1 MSIGDE
7 PQSAAAPAATS
18 LPSSAAAPGRA
29 LALCALLA
37 FALALAPE
45 GGAWAGASGSG
56 IGGIVSGGGG
66 GGLLR
71 GTPHGARAASASAFV
86 DAFDAAAAALAA
98 SASSASAPAAPALAP
113 ADAAVCARALPALQR
128 EFLVVLSGALDP
140 YLLADVDSAALVPFL
155 RRFYAGTPR
164 PLLIDVGAN
173 VGDSSEALMELLC
186 APAGEQFVL
195 RPESG
200 THRADSRGVEGAA
213 CTGAPEEALRGGRV
227 LAYEP
232 VAVNF
237 RALEARGGERG
248 WGGAGWRAFEMA
260 LVAPEQAPSAV
271 EPARVKF
278 FSSGEAG
285 DQQGGLSA
293 NSSFVTEADFTLV
306 PAWTLDAH
314 LDSLGEGSAPV
325 LLLKVDAEGFDS
337 HVLRGAARLLRER
350 RATFVTFEYN
360 HKWKSDPDKATL
372 EAVVERLRDVG
383 YDCFLMTPTHLLPLS
398 GRWWMQEYEFWGWS
412 NVVCARSGQSDGAL
426 LLNWWNERVVMPFG
440 CE

>member
-1 MSIGDE
+1 MSIGDG
-7 PQSAAAPAATS
+7 PPSAAPSAPS
-18 LPSSAAAPGRA
+18 SSSSSAAATPGRV
-29 LALCALLA
+29 LALCAVLA

-45 GGAWAGASGSG
+45 GGAWAAASGSG
-56 IGGIVSGGGG
+56 IGSSGGGGGGG

-98 SASSASAPAAPALAP
+98 SSSSAMASAPA
-113 ADAAVCARALPALQR
+113 DAEVCARALPALQR
-128 EFLVVLSGALDP
+128 EFLVVLSGSLDP
-140 YLLADVDSAALVPFL
+140 YQLADVDSAALVPFL

-186 APAGEQFVL
+186 APAGEQFVM

-200 THRADSRGVEGAA
+200 VHRADSRGVEGAA

-248 WGGAGWRAFEMA
+248 WGGAGWRAFDMA
-260 LVAPEQAPSAV
+260 LVAPEQAPSAL
-271 EPARVKF
+271 EPAQVKF

-285 DQQGGLSA
+285 DQQGGLAA

-350 RATFVTFEYN
+350 RATFVSFEYN
-360 HKWKSDPDKATL
+360 HKWRSDPDKATL
-372 EAVVERLRDVG
+372 HDVVERLRDVG
-383 YDCFLMTPTHLLPLS
+383 YLCWLMTPAHLLPLS
-398 GRWWMQEYEFWGWS
+398 GRWWMEEYEFWGWS
-412 NVVCARSGQSDGAL
+412 NVVCSRSGQSDGAL
-426 LLNWWNERVVMPFG
+426 LLSWWNERVVMPFG

>member
-1 MSIGDE
+1 
-7 PQSAAAPAATS
+7 
-18 LPSSAAAPGRA
+18 
-29 LALCALLA
+29 
-37 FALALAPE
+37 
-45 GGAWAGASGSG
+45 
-56 IGGIVSGGGG
+56 
-66 GGLLR
+66 
-71 GTPHGARAASASAFV
+71 
-86 DAFDAAAAALAA
+86 
-98 SASSASAPAAPALAP
+98 
-113 ADAAVCARALPALQR
+113 
-128 EFLVVLSGALDP
+128 
-140 YLLADVDSAALVPFL
+140 
-155 RRFYAGTPR
+155 
-164 PLLIDVGAN
+164 
-173 VGDSSEALMELLC
+173 
-186 APAGEQFVL
+186 
-195 RPESG
+195 
-200 THRADSRGVEGAA
+200 
-213 CTGAPEEALRGGRV
+213 
-227 LAYEP
+227 
-232 VAVNF
+232 
-237 RALEARGGERG
+237 
-248 WGGAGWRAFEMA
+248 MA
-260 LVAPEQAPSAV
+260 LVAPEQAPSEAA
-271 EPARVKF
+271 PAQVKF

-285 DQQGGLSA
+285 DQQGGLAA